1 MLCQAFLRWFEVE
14 GIDMIFTIRHGQT
27 EKNKANL
34 LQGRS
39 EHSLNGTGIRQ
50 AQEAGKWFEEQGIIF
65 DAVFSSP
72 LQRAVDT
79 ARIAAGKGGRFPITV
94 DERLIEM
101 DYGPYEGLDLRMPPP
116 EIIEFFSDF
125 VHTPAPEGMEQLSEV
140 TERAGA
146 FLEEI
151 RERAGTEQILVST
164 HAIAMKGALE
174 YLTPGSNDAYWSRYI
189 GNCTV
194 YAVPVKEGRFGIPY
208 EVRA

>member
-1 MLCQAFLRWFEVE
+1 
-14 GIDMIFTIRHGQT
+14 MIYIIRHGQT

-39 EHSLNGTGIRQ
+39 EHPLNETGIQQ
-50 AQEAGKWFEEQGIIF
+50 AQETGRWFAEQGIVF

-72 LQRAVDT
+72 LSRAIDT
-79 ARIAAGKGGRFPITV
+79 GRIAAGKDSDFQPNV

-101 DYGPYEGLDLRMPPP
+101 EYGPYEGSDLRVPPP

-125 VHTPAPEGMEQLSEV
+125 VHNPAPEGMEQLSEV
-140 TERAGA
+140 TTRVGA

-151 RERAGTEQILVST
+151 REQAGQEEILIST

-174 YLTPGSNDAYWSRYI
+174 YLTPGSNGAYWSKYI
-189 GNCTV
+189 GNCAV
-194 YAVPVKEGRFGIPY
+194 YAVPVEGSKYGVPY
-208 EVRA
+208 EIKN